1 MTNVLKP
8 ARPRP
13 AAGPQSSGK
22 GEWRVPAAFIVL
34 CAIPF
39 AAGAYRLVTLA
50 TGAEIT
56 PENTR
61 FFGAPLPVVLHI
73 ICAVLFIVLG
83 ALQFVAS
90 FRRRNPAWHRRAGR
104 VALVSGL
111 VVASSAL
118 WMTQF
123 YALPAQDGLLLYG
136 FRLLFGSL
144 MAVSLV
150 LAFAAIRRRQIPRH
164 RAWMMRAYAIGLGA
178 GTQAVTL
185 LLGEIVSGKP
195 TVLARALLMAAA
207 WVINLAVAEWIIRRQ
222 PSLRPR
228 SANTVNATARDQRPV
243 AIAPGSS

>member
-1 MTNVLKP
+1 MTNALKL

-13 AAGPQSSGK
+13 AAGPQPSGK
-22 GEWRVPAAFIVL
+22 GQWRVPAGFILL

-39 AAGAYRLVTLA
+39 AAGAYRLVMLA

-56 PENTR
+56 PENAR

-90 FRRRNPAWHRRAGR
+90 FRRRHPAWHRRAGR
-104 VALVSGL
+104 VAVVSGL

-118 WMTQF
+118 WMTLF
-123 YALPAQDGLLLYG
+123 YALPAQDGLLLDG

-144 MAVSLV
+144 MAVSLL
-150 LAFAAIRRRQIPRH
+150 LAFVAIRRRQIPRH

-178 GTQAVTL
+178 GTQAL
-185 LLGEIVSGKP
+185 ILAFGEIGFGKP

-207 WVINLAVAEWIIRRQ
+207 WVINLAVAEWVIRRQ
-222 PSLRPR
+222 PAPRPR
-228 SANTVNATARDQRPV
+228 SAKTVNATARDQRPV
-243 AIAPGSS
+243 AIAP